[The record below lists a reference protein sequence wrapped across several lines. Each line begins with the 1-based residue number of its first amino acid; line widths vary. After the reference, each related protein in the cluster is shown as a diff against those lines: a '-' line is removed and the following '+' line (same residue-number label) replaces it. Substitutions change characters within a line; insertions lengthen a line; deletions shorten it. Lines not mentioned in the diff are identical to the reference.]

1 MTIVWN
7 PKLRIKHCRGLK
19 LPLPPAPAWDVVLT
33 GSWERKKKG
42 QFGCKEY
49 TRWALFFIFYFFLRE
64 SFNLW
69 RSLLMIAFYR
79 QTKTP
84 ISFWYRRRLNPRS
97 LIQPSETLPVELT
110 EIHNSLSSICFLI
123 RWPIKKKKVKWNGA
137 FILMHLS

>member
-1 MTIVWN
+1 MSRTQT
-7 PKLRIKHCRGLK
+7 PSSPSAGLRC
-19 LPLPPAPAWDVVLT
+19 
-33 GSWERKKKG
+33 GSHRQLRKKKKG
-42 QFGCKEY
+42 SIWLQ
-49 TRWALFFIFYFFLRE
+49 RIHSLSFIFFFFFLRE

-123 RWPIKKKKVKWNGA
+123 RWPIKKKKWNEMVLLYLCTYRKISYNG
-137 FILMHLS
+137 